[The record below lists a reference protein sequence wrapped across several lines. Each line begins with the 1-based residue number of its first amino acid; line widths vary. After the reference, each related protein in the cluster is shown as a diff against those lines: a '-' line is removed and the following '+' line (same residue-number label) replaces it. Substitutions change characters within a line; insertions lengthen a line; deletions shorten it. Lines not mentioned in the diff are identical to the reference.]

1 MTGPPWAAAWPAPA
15 HSAAGAAGTPPL
27 STQSASF
34 ADVLSRLQHTVSD
47 VAEAPTPATLVT
59 GLAARGA
66 DPADPTRLVASSDA
80 PGSGRVEEVVT
91 FIPLGSAPRPAAD
104 PADGGADP
112 VTVRRGRPDE
122 RAAHL
127 DERAALVARAL
138 RLGVPAHVLEG
149 AADPPAVYRRL
160 LSWVESRPPAPM
172 MAPAPGQVIAVVGEL
187 SAAMRVARTVA
198 FELGVDPSM
207 IHLAVPATSTG
218 HDVPVGRLLS
228 EPGDIAARRH
238 RWRGASGSTI
248 VVIEAA
254 LPTAARTWLTS
265 VVSALAP
272 TFTWAVAQASTKVA
286 DVVAWAELVG
296 DVDAVA
302 LENVP
307 ATGDPASS
315 LAGPLPIG
323 LLDGRRASVSLWMA
337 MLTMDGG
344 RR

>member
-1 MTGPPWAAAWPAPA
+1 M
-15 HSAAGAAGTPPL
+15 
-27 STQSASF
+27 
-34 ADVLSRLQHTVSD
+34 
-47 VAEAPTPATLVT
+47 
-59 GLAARGA
+59 
-66 DPADPTRLVASSDA
+66 
-80 PGSGRVEEVVT
+80 
-91 FIPLGSAPRPAAD
+91 RP
-104 PADGGADP
+104 
-112 VTVRRGRPDE
+112 GRPDE

-138 RLGVPAHVLEG
+138 GLGVPAHVLEG

-238 RWRGASGSTI
+238 RWREASGSTI

-254 LPTAARTWLTS
+254 LPTRRPH
-265 VVSALAP
+265 LAHLGR
-272 TFTWAVAQASTKVA
+272 VR
-286 DVVAWAELVG
+286 
-296 DVDAVA
+296 
-302 LENVP
+302 
-307 ATGDPASS
+307 
-315 LAGPLPIG
+315 AGPDVHLGGRAG
-323 LLDGRRASVSLWMA
+323 LHQG
-337 MLTMDGG
+337 GG
-344 RR
+344 RRRLGRAGR

>member
-1 MTGPPWAAAWPAPA
+1 MA
-15 HSAAGAAGTPPL
+15 
-27 STQSASF
+27 
-34 ADVLSRLQHTVSD
+34 
-47 VAEAPTPATLVT
+47 
-59 GLAARGA
+59 
-66 DPADPTRLVASSDA
+66 
-80 PGSGRVEEVVT
+80 T
-91 FIPLGSAPRPAAD
+91 FIPLGSAPRPDAD
-104 PADGGADP
+104 PADGGAGRFP
-112 VTVRRGRPDE
+112 ARRGRPDERAAHLDE

-238 RWRGASGSTI
+238 RWREASGSTI

-254 LPTAARTWLTS
+254 LPPAARTWLTS

-323 LLDGRRASVSLWMA
+323 LLDGRRASVSRWMA